1 MTFYTITSP
10 YSSKTVNVMQDKE
23 RLKKLFHFKE
33 TKETRQLN
41 EIHNPSLD
49 PNEEKI
55 TTIGLLR

>member
-1 MTFYTITSP
+1 
-10 YSSKTVNVMQDKE
+10 MQDKE

-55 TTIGLLR
+55 TTIGLLSS